1 MNSSEF
7 LEYFPEFTTFA
18 DLEIKFKSAQ
28 TIANAVLGCYCESI
42 NNALAIAHI
51 LTLREQTRCDN
62 GAIVTS
68 VQSGKDK
75 LEFWQPKD
83 DHHSWLV
90 STSYG
95 LMLAQAITYKP
106 TFTTL

>member
-7 LEYFPEFTTFA
+7 LEYFPEFTAFT

-28 TIANAVLGCYCESI
+28 TISKAILGCYCENI

-51 LTLREQTRCDN
+51 LTLREQNRCDN

-75 LEFWQPKD
+75 LTFWLPKD
-83 DHHSWLV
+83 DHYSWLV

-95 LMLAQAITYKP
+95 LMLAQSITYKP
-106 TFTTL
+106 TFFTI